1 MFLPDQGENR
11 PENRSR
17 KPAFAVCC
25 EGTIAIVL
33 NVLLEVLLRIREAF
47 RCSSEFHIHGRS
59 IRSCDCHSPISAKAL
74 ERSADFI
81 QALDKGFTA
90 LRIDIESNRFA
101 LRRQDHTFN
110 KVNR

>member
-1 MFLPDQGENR
+1 MRLPLPDLGE
-11 PENRSR
+11 
-17 KPAFAVCC
+17 
-25 EGTIAIVL
+25 
-33 NVLLEVLLRIREAF
+33 
-47 RCSSEFHIHGRS
+47 
-59 IRSCDCHSPISAKAL
+59 AL

-90 LRIDIESNRFA
+90 LGIDIESNRFA